1 MAAGV
6 RRSDINCVS
15 RDLPE
20 ACVCVC
26 GVGVCVC
33 VVWVWVCAV
42 ISSVPNM
49 SHFSPSTGTVVASEG
64 LVSLITVW
72 RESPYNKE
80 YVCGGSRKSY
90 CNKVRVYV
98 HGVCVCV
105 WGGGGQQDSS

>member
-1 MAAGV
+1 M
-6 RRSDINCVS
+6 NCVS
-15 RDLPE
+15 KDLPE
-20 ACVCVC
+20 ACVC

-33 VVWVWVCAV
+33 VWCRWVCVCVCVWCRWVCVCAV

-80 YVCGGSRKSY
+80 YVCGGPRKS
-90 CNKVRVYV
+90 
-98 HGVCVCV
+98 
-105 WGGGGQQDSS
+105 